1 MTAIP
6 KPRLSRAIFME
17 RLPGYAGQGALL
29 AVVAWLAW
37 RGVSNFQAN
46 ARALHLSVGFGF
58 LHSEA
63 GFQIAQSLIAF
74 TPQSSYLDAIIA
86 ATLNTLLV
94 VALAGV
100 FSTLIGLCIAFGRLS
115 PPGLVRGASAAYVE
129 VFRNIPLLLQILFW
143 YFSAIALL
151 PGLEDSLELGPILLN
166 NRGLFLPALQIDPTI
181 SLNRPHVEGFDVVGG
196 FAILPELMALTLGLS
211 IYNGAFLA
219 EIFRAG
225 ILSVPRGQIEAAA
238 SVGLSRRRAIPDARQ
253 GVIARRGDRLSGHHA
268 DRGRYCCEPDQPGA
282 RGNVAGRD
290 ALRCDQSLHRLGRR
304 SWQSPL
310 AEARGT
316 LSTHFVR
323 QALIDPRGAPVAA
336 PIHWR
341 RALFPTPAIGVLSL
355 LLLALFALFG
365 WRFLQWS
372 FVHAHWLGDS
382 SEACPGEAGACWAF
396 VIARWK
402 PWLVGNYP
410 S

>member
-6 KPRLSRAIFME
+6 KPRMSRAIFME
-17 RLPGYAGQGALL
+17 RLPGYAGQAVLL

-58 LHSEA
+58 LHGQA
-63 GFQIAQSLIAF
+63 GFQIAQSLIEF
-74 TPQSSYLDAIIA
+74 TAQSSYLDAIIA

-100 FSTLIGLCIAFGRLS
+100 LSTLIGLCIAFGRLA

-151 PGLEDSLELGPILLN
+151 PGQEDSLQLGPILLN
-166 NRGLFLPALQIDPTI
+166 NRGLFLPTLQIDPTI
-181 SLNRPHVEGFDVVGG
+181 GLNRPHVEGFDVVGG

-238 SVGLSRRRAIPDARQ
+238 SVGLSGVRAAWLIVLPQALRVALPAAGGQYQTLAKASSLAAAIGYPDIMQIVGGTVASQ
-253 GVIARRGDRLSGHHA
+253 TSQALEAMSLVVLLYATINLVIALAVGLGNRRLLKHE
-268 DRGRYCCEPDQPGA
+268 GR
-282 RGNVAGRD
+282 
-290 ALRCDQSLHRLGRR
+290 
-304 SWQSPL
+304 
-310 AEARGT
+310 
-316 LSTHFVR
+316 
-323 QALIDPRGAPVAA
+323 
-336 PIHWR
+336 
-341 RALFPTPAIGVLSL
+341 
-355 LLLALFALFG
+355 
-365 WRFLQWS
+365 
-372 FVHAHWLGDS
+372 
-382 SEACPGEAGACWAF
+382 
-396 VIARWK
+396 
-402 PWLVGNYP
+402 
-410 S
+410 